1 MATTLQDLQAKRK
14 ELQATNP
21 NATMLDAKSAISP
34 IQNAPIAWQAPA
46 IAPVA
51 PTPAETPMNV
61 NQKVLADNQ
70 AKVQSEIAAW
80 TRPEVWTKATPEQ
93 TPAIIQQAQT
103 QTAQANKETPTAPV
117 APAETATTQT
127 ENKSSN
133 PISTTSNVSNQQV
146 VTPDSNSIY
155 TSLRS
160 NVPVADITKNTQ
172 AYKDAQARY
181 NNFQKYAS
189 YDINTLTTALS
200 NGSILPW
207 TSTWN
212 DLMTDPVMW
221 GKILQAKALT
231 NWKWADYTSTTQNVS
246 DTIVSNSPV
255 VSGMLADWQIT
266 AEEWASA
273 TNTPEV
279 TAKMADVETKK
290 NEYDTLKA
298 KYDAVEDDVKA
309 EYANRDVRWSFLD
322 AVVADRRKSM
332 FKELTIAWDTY
343 NNALGTL
350 TQLKTDASN
359 LFETNM
365 KLYQDQ
371 KAQENQYKMAQYQA
385 QLGLATN
392 QAKLQQEADFAK
404 KQAQENLNDPA
415 IAIEN
420 VMNEYK
426 KLGIPFTSTV
436 QSRLQE
442 FASSWLSLPDY
453 LTQMTESI
461 QASPAY
467 QNYKS
472 LQEWQMSDV
481 QKMNAQQNFEMKKM
495 WIEQD
500 FQMTLANAK
509 NVTNN
514 KWTKLDDWLYTNENW
529 DIITQDEL
537 KTSKLIDNSYLQKQV
552 GEEGGECWV
561 FASRGVGMSSTPWGN
576 SKEARVKAFADKTPQ
591 VWGMAFFGWAWYDPT
606 YWHIS
611 IVTSVNED
619 WTINVKDSN
628 YNGDKKVTERTVPA
642 STATGFYNNTPLANG
657 LSGQAQGS
665 QTGWQYSDEQI
676 NNLAYLVELQEKNPS
691 EASKQMKE
699 MGYKAQDM
707 ANYKAGNMPLTE
719 KQKNSSIDVM
729 DAIKQLADPTKYEW
743 NDAVGFLAW
752 TPSLSGWDAAT
763 ATMAIDN
770 LVAKLTLP
778 NLWVLK
784 WPMSDKDIAFIKDA
798 SSKLSRDQSD
808 ASFEKNLIDAYNLS
822 ARRAWMPDIKSLAEL
837 QGNAQETVGGE
848 KSYSKY
854 E

>member
-51 PTPAETPMNV
+51 PTPVETPMNV

-117 APAETATTQT
+117 APTETATTQT

-231 NWKWADYTSTTQNVS
+231 NWKWAYYTTTTQNVS

-371 KAQENQYKMAQYQA
+371 KAVENQKAMIEYTAKVGLQSKIAEQQVADELARQAQNDPTKAIPALIAQYTEMWVPMQRST
-385 QLGLATN
+385 QEIV
-392 QAKLQQEADFAK
+392 QEAQNEIANGWTL
-404 KQAQENLNDPA
+404 ASYLTNLQKTIQSKP
-415 IAIEN
+415 
-420 VMNEYK
+420 EYK
-426 KLGIPFTSTV
+426 RI
-436 QSRLQE
+436 QELQ
-442 FASSWLSLPDY
+442 AW
-453 LTQMTESI
+453 QMTDFEKLA
-461 QASPAY
+461 AS
-467 QNYKS
+467 
-472 LQEWQMSDV
+472 
-481 QKMNAQQNFEMKKM
+481 QNFEMKKM

-500 FQMTLANAK
+500 FQMTLTNAK

-537 KTSKLIDNSYLQKQV
+537 KTSKLIDNSYLQKQE

-606 YWHIS
+606 YWHIG

-642 STATGFYNNTPLANG
+642 NTATGYYNNTPLANG
-657 LSGQAQGS
+657 LSGQTQGT

-699 MGYKAQDM
+699 MWYKAQDM

-729 DAIKQLADPTKYEW
+729 DSIKQLADSTKYEW

-822 ARRAWMPDIKSLAEL
+822 ARRAWMPEIKSLAEL

-848 KSYSKY
+848 KTYSKY